1 MSALNSYM
9 AALPGLVGTGAASN
23 PASALASGY
32 TGALQ
37 SLQNALNSNQQAYQG
52 QVNQAQQQYQQNA
65 GAVQENLTN
74 TGLGNTTVA
83 QTMAQAPLQTYNNA
97 LLNILGQQQ
106 GQAANIYGQQ
116 AGQYANYGNALAN
129 YLASMQQQNQQNQQ
143 FYAQQPKPILYN
155 GTTGQPT
162 QPF

>member
-1 MSALNSYM
+1 
-9 AALPGLVGTGAASN
+9 
-23 PASALASGY
+23 
-32 TGALQ
+32 
-37 SLQNALNSNQQAYQG
+37 
-52 QVNQAQQQYQQNA
+52 
-65 GAVQENLTN
+65 
-74 TGLGNTTVA
+74 
-83 QTMAQAPLQTYNNA
+83 MAQAPLQTYNNA